1 MDRDIP
7 DDERSVEE
15 GREARSDKHHS
26 RPEDRRE
33 IASSARSRP
42 SPDKPNREYQLTDS
56 EQKSLADI
64 GRFRTVSTKDL
75 SHQLYGSN
83 ASKLQQYIRH
93 LSSHRLFQTRSVWL
107 GKGKDQLEAVTITR
121 RGK

>member
-7 DDERSVEE
+7 DGERSVEDGRDE
-15 GREARSDKHHS
+15 GHDRHRS

-33 IASSARSRP
+33 IAGSTRSRP
-42 SPDKPNREYQLTDS
+42 SPDKPDREYQLTDS

-75 SHQLYGSN
+75 SHQRYGGN
-83 ASKLQQYIRH
+83 AAKMQQDIRH
-93 LSSHRLFQTRSVWL
+93 LSSQGLVRTRFIWL
-107 GKGKDQLEAVTITR
+107 GKDKDQLEVVTLTR
-121 RGK
+121 